1 MNGKRL
7 GFTLIELLI
16 VVAIIAILAAIAVP
30 NFLEAQTRAKV
41 ARVKNDFRTLAT
53 AIEAYSVDW
62 NRMAPGLDEINPA
75 SATALPAEWS
85 DWTVR
90 INWFWGTL
98 TTPVAYITSVPLDP
112 FALVSGFIRSDAKRG
127 GNERY
132 TLERCCDYY
141 LHTTTPVWEQ
151 MRVAK
156 RKGVLWYLSSWGPSR
171 NGGVNLNRTAS
182 KMPGAG
188 NYPDSL
194 YDPSN
199 GTM

>member
-75 SATALPAEWS
+75 SATALPAEM
-85 DWTVR
+85 VR
-90 INWFWGTL
+90 LDGSNQLVLGHVDDARGLYYVGSARSVRAGFGVHPFGCEARRERAL
-98 TTPVAYITSVPLDP
+98 HAGALLRLLPPHHDAGLGADARGQAEGRSVVFVVVGPVE
-112 FALVSGFIRSDAKRG
+112 KRG
-127 GNERY
+127 RQSEP
-132 TLERCCDYY
+132 D
-141 LHTTTPVWEQ
+141 
-151 MRVAK
+151 
-156 RKGVLWYLSSWGPSR
+156 GVEDAWGGELSR
-171 NGGVNLNRTAS
+171 
-182 KMPGAG
+182 
-188 NYPDSL
+188 
-194 YDPSN
+194 
-199 GTM
+199 